1 MLFVNI
7 CLVGGVAYAGVT
19 TLLKRRAQKKTRWLV
34 PRNNQT
40 PGGPTAVTQADRMFP
55 DERGTSRSLTIASVS
70 LGLSVSGALWYSPL
84 SLASVPLIVY
94 GSIPV
99 FEQAAATLIT
109 EGRLKMATAES
120 VVVIGTLA
128 TQHYI
133 LAALL
138 TWLHA
143 YFRLVAQRVRHL
155 NALVWRSLEHDSRQF
170 LAHLYGVK
178 PDAVWVQT
186 EGMEMSIPFATLRVG
201 DVVVVHEGDLLP
213 VAGTVVEGTAEVSLL
228 LATGEARMVTKNVGD
243 RVLPAAVVVS
253 GKLCIRVERL

>member
-1 MLFVNI
+1 MLFVNL

-19 TLLKRRAQKKTRWLV
+19 ALLKRRSQKKTRWLV

-55 DERGTSRSLTIASVS
+55 DERKTSRSLTIASVS

-94 GSIPV
+94 GAIPV
-99 FEQAAATLIT
+99 FEQATATLIT

-128 TQHYI
+128 TQHYV

-155 NALVWRSLEHDSRQF
+155 NALVWRGLEHDSRQF
-170 LAHLYGVK
+170 LAHLYGVR

-186 EGMEMSIPFATLRVG
+186 EGMEISIPFATLRVG

-213 VAGTVVEGTAEVSLL
+213 VAGTVVEGTAEVSLF
-228 LATGEARMVTKNVGD
+228 LATGEARLVTKRVGD
-243 RVLPAAVVVS
+243 HVLSATMVVS
-253 GKLCIRVERL
+253 GKLCICVEQL

>member
-19 TLLKRRAQKKTRWLV
+19 ALLKRRSQKKTRWLV

-55 DERGTSRSLTIASVS
+55 DERKTSRSLTIASVS

-94 GSIPV
+94 GAIPV
-99 FEQAAATLIT
+99 FEQATATLIT

-128 TQHYI
+128 TQHYV

-155 NALVWRSLEHDSRQF
+155 NALVWRGLEHDSRQF
-170 LAHLYGVK
+170 LAHLYGVR

-186 EGMEMSIPFATLRVG
+186 EGMEISIPFATLRVG

-213 VAGTVVEGTAEVSLL
+213 VAGTVVEGTAEVSLF
-228 LATGEARMVTKNVGD
+228 LATGEARLVTKRVGD
-243 RVLPAAVVVS
+243 HVLSATMVVS
-253 GKLCIRVERL
+253 GRMCIRVEQL